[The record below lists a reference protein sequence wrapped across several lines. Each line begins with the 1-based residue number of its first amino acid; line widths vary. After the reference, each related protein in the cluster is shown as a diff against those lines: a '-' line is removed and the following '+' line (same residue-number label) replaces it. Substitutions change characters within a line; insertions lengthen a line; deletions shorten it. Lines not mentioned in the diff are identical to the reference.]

1 MKDIIL
7 PFSPFG
13 VEVEKPWKKHTVSPK
28 EPKMEHREKEARKQK
43 HAVPKDELLS
53 TSKKRDCGEKK
64 KGKPA
69 PLTPKNLQRKRGRKR
84 LGSGKGKVQERLG
97 A

>member
-28 EPKMEHREKEARKQK
+28 EPKMEHRGKEARKQK
-43 HAVPKDELLS
+43 HAEPKDELLS
-53 TSKKRDCGEKK
+53 TSTKRDCGEKK
-64 KGKPA
+64 RKTRPVDPQKPTA
-69 PLTPKNLQRKRGRKR
+69 KKREKKKHENGNSRKQKNKY
-84 LGSGKGKVQERLG
+84 
-97 A
+97 